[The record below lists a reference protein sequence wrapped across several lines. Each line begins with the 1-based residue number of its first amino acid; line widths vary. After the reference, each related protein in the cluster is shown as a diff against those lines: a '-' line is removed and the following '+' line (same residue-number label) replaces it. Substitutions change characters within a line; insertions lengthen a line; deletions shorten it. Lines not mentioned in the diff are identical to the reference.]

1 MCNLP
6 IKRLYSG
13 KEEALKDGFGAAPD
27 INDGVRENLNP
38 FARKFRDKG
47 VQKMKASIPPVTP
60 WSTFSLLSEDQPS
73 HGTLGLID

>member
-6 IKRLYSG
+6 IKRLYPG
-13 KEEALKDGFGAAPD
+13 KEEALKDGFGAAP
-27 INDGVRENLNP
+27 GVRENLNP

-47 VQKMKASIPPVTP
+47 TQKMKASIPPVTP